1 MVVELSVGQMAEDVR
16 LALGEHP
23 LLYAR
28 PGGVVPTL
36 AEVSAEVRAEYKKL
50 GAS

>member
-1 MVVELSVGQMAEDVR
+1 VGQMAEDVR
-16 LALGEHP
+16 LALGQAP

-36 AEVSAEVRAEYKKL
+36 AEVAHAVRSAYPGGK
-50 GAS
+50 